1 MKKRNLLIVD
11 DEEKFADMLARRLE
25 LRGCSCTVCFDGRS
39 AMESLDEMDY
49 LLILLDLRLPDL
61 YGVDVLNQIRKI
73 KPDIPV
79 IIVTGHG
86 TEKDRIACMDLG
98 AHDFLHKPLEI
109 NTLMSI
115 VDSIAEER

>member
-61 YGVDVLNQIRKI
+61 YGVDVLKQIRRI